1 MIIGD
6 QLMSVK
12 QGFCVPVQGRVATA
26 TALAAESP
34 CIRRRGAHRYAMS
47 SESAPTPPDGSNL
60 YQAALN
66 HLARY
71 AATEAGL
78 RHVLMRRVD
87 RWARLQTDP
96 EIAAP
101 VVAAAREAID
111 GVISRLVQ
119 AGAVSDTAFAENRAK
134 TLVRGGQSNRSVQA
148 RLIAKGVAP
157 ELARAVSVSDT
168 ETELAAA
175 LVLVRKRRI
184 GAYRAAED
192 ADAAVRMKELGLM
205 ARAGFSRDI
214 AEQALDTPR
223 EDAEGRIFELRR

>member
-1 MIIGD
+1 
-6 QLMSVK
+6 
-12 QGFCVPVQGRVATA
+12 
-26 TALAAESP
+26 
-34 CIRRRGAHRYAMS
+34 MS
-47 SESAPTPPDGSNL
+47 SESTPPPPDAGSL

-78 RHVLMRRVD
+78 RGVLMRRVD
-87 RWARLQTDP
+87 RWARPQTDP
-96 EIAAP
+96 EAASAG
-101 VVAAAREAID
+101 VAAAREAIGD
-111 GVISRLVQ
+111 VIRRLVE
-119 AGAVSDTAFAENRAK
+119 AGAVSDTAFAEHRAK

-157 ELARAVSVSDT
+157 DLARAASVSDA

-184 GAYRAAED
+184 GPYRAAEN
-192 ADAAVRMKELGLM
+192 ADAAVRMKELGLL

-214 AEQALDTPR
+214 AEQALTTPR
-223 EDAEGRIFELRR
+223 EDAESRIFELRR